1 MGGADPQANAAATF
15 ANQGTAAQ
23 NSFIATAYPAIQQVL
38 SQYMSDLGTPGSE
51 PTSVKNLFS
60 SARNQLGS
68 QFSQAELSNSNSIA
82 TTARSM
88 GLDYNKQ
95 ALQSAQSQAQ
105 QGLEAQRAQALNNLS
120 FQEGQWGMNQTNALL
135 SQMGQIERGLSGA
148 GLGFGQAG
156 VGELGLISNT
166 DPWAGVAGGAISGA
180 GTGAEL
186 GPWGA
191 VAGGI
196 VGGAAGYFGSGG

>member
-1 MGGADPQANAAATF
+1 MGGDPAASQAAANTQQ
-15 ANQGTAAQ
+15 AGNAQ
-23 NSFIATAYPAIQQVL
+23 FQFQNLAFPAIQQVI

-120 FQEGQWGMNQTNALL
+120 FQEGQFGMNQTNSLL
-135 SQMGQIERGLSGA
+135 AQMGNIERGLAGSAGGFLGASNSEVGMLPQTSPWGSALSGA
-148 GLGFGQAG
+148 ATGASIGSAGGLGWGTAIG
-156 VGELGLISNT
+156 AL
-166 DPWAGVAGGAISGA
+166 AGGAYGYF
-180 GTGAEL
+180 
-186 GPWGA
+186 
-191 VAGGI
+191 AGG
-196 VGGAAGYFGSGG
+196 G